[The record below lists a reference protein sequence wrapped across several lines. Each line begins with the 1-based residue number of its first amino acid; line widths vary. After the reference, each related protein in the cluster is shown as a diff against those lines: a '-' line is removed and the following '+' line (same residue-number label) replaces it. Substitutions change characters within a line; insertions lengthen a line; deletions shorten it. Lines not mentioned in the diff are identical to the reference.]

1 VGLLQLLDV
10 HEMSR
15 RPKKVRKTLRYWL
28 AQLVATNNSYIK
40 IVPDCLMDD
49 PTLGW
54 SVWIGDFE
62 DYSDYWRDNPRG
74 MSFSVDLSQ
83 AIQGALDRYQL
94 DLERFN
100 NK

>member
-1 VGLLQLLDV
+1 
-10 HEMSR
+10 MSR
-15 RPKKVRKTLRYWL
+15 GPKKVRKTLRYWL
-28 AQLVATNNSYIK
+28 AQLVATNNGNIK
-40 IVPDCLMDD
+40 IIPDCLMDD
-49 PTLGW
+49 PTPGW

-83 AIQGALDRYQL
+83 AIQGALDQYQL

>member
-15 RPKKVRKTLRYWL
+15 GPKKVRKTLQYWL
-28 AQLVATNNSYIK
+28 AKLQAIDREIK
-40 IVPDCLMDD
+40 IIPDCLMDD
-49 PTLGW
+49 PTPGW
-54 SVWIGDFE
+54 LVWIGDFD

-74 MSFSVDLSQ
+74 MAFGVSLSQ

-100 NK
+100 NKK